1 VALGLARPDMSGHGG
16 LSLAPAAAQVLR
28 GMRTVHFRLDI
39 RTGERRSSRPERKSA
54 IAAGALDPAAKA
66 LWDELRTWRLEEA
79 RRQELPPYVIFH
91 DSTLTEM
98 ARLRPVSLSALAGI
112 TGIGRSKLDRYGS
125 TLIAIVSQHCG
136 SPPAAGER
144 MPVPKEADTEGETS
158 S

>member
-1 VALGLARPDMSGHGG
+1 
-16 LSLAPAAAQVLR
+16 
-28 GMRTVHFRLDI
+28 MRTVHFRLDI

-98 ARLRPVSLSALAGI
+98 ARLRPVSLAALAGI
-112 TGIGRSKLDRYGS
+112 SGIGRSKLDRYGS

-136 SPPAAGER
+136 SPPAAGES
-144 MPVPKEADTEGETS
+144 MPAPKEADTEGETS